1 MGTQQ
6 ETILHNLVSVF
17 KIAQVFPKCW
27 MSRNVTSKCHPCL
40 NIILFQKVYQL
51 EAIWALKRDRE
62 PVWLDR
68 VIWECVV
75 GAVLEV
81 LQVPLNHLTSS
92 GKEPLQLI
100 QLDETK
106 CGIHLTCLE
115 VIPGDT
121 IEELPVVGDAIHGV
135 VEAFTWLLNIITD
148 TPPIPKHES
157 SLKVL
162 IVIEHDHTTNATRCD
177 DVARIEARS

>member
-6 ETILHNLVSVF
+6 ETILHNLISVF
-17 KIAQVFPKCW
+17 KGTQVFTKRW
-27 MSRNVTSKCHPCL
+27 MSRNVTSKCDPRL
-40 NIILFQKVYQL
+40 NIIFFQKVHQL
-51 EAIWALKRDRE
+51 EAIHTLKRDCE

-68 VIWECVV
+68 IVWECIIWTSLK
-75 GAVLEV
+75 VLKV
-81 LQVPLNHLTSS
+81 SLHHLTSRRE
-92 GKEPLQLI
+92 EPLQLI
-100 QLDETK
+100 QLNETK
-106 CGIHLTCLE
+106 GGIHLTRLE
-115 VIPGDT
+115 VIPGDA
-121 IEELPVVGDAIHGV
+121 IEELPVVGDTIHGV

>member
-1 MGTQQ
+1 
-6 ETILHNLVSVF
+6 
-17 KIAQVFPKCW
+17 
-27 MSRNVTSKCHPCL
+27 MSRNVTSKCDPRL
-40 NIILFQKVYQL
+40 NIIFFQKVYQFKT
-51 EAIWALKRDRE
+51 IWTLKGDSE
-62 PVWLDR
+62 PVWPDR
-68 VIWECVV
+68 IIGKCVV

-81 LQVPLNHLTSS
+81 LQVSLHHLTSS

-106 CGIHLTCLE
+106 CGIHLTRLE

-121 IEELPVVGDAIHGV
+121 IEELPVVGDAIYGV
-135 VEAFTWLLNIITD
+135 VEAFTWLLNIVTD

-157 SLKVL
+157 SLEMG
-162 IVIEHDHTTNATRCD
+162 IVIEHDHATNATRCD